1 MTPLLLEAQGK
12 GYAIAGFNVQTLEM
26 LQGVIAAAELER
38 APVILQFNPANV
50 SHVGLE
56 YAAAMGK
63 VAAEGASVPVCLHL
77 DHGVDYEQTAK
88 AVRCGFTSVM
98 YDGTMFPFGE
108 NLRVTAEVCRMA
120 HGAGVSVEG
129 EIGQMGGVEEGVFT
143 AEGAGTMT
151 DPDEASLYV
160 METKVDALAVAV
172 GNVHG
177 QTSAVGTLDL
187 DRLSAI
193 QKRVSVPLVI
203 HGGSGLPDSV
213 VAEAIALGV
222 CKFNVATQ
230 LNLAFLKGFGSGVS
244 GSNPRAALEAARDAV
259 TEAARS
265 RIRAYGASGR
275 G

>member
-1 MTPLLLEAQGK
+1 MTSLLLDAQAK
-12 GYAIAGFNVQTLEM
+12 GYAVAGFNVQNLEM
-26 LQGVIAAAELER
+26 LQGVVAAAEAER

-63 VAAEGASVPVCLHL
+63 VAAEGASAPVCLHL

-98 YDGTMFPFGE
+98 YDGTMFSFGE

-151 DPDEASLYV
+151 DPDEAEWYV
-160 METKVDALAVAV
+160 RETGIDALAVAV

-177 QTSAVGTLDL
+177 QTSPLGTLDL
-187 DRLSAI
+187 SRLEEI
-193 QKRVSVPLVI
+193 RKRVSVPLVI
-203 HGGSGLPDSV
+203 HGGSGVPDSV
-213 VAEAIALGV
+213 VSEAIALGV

-230 LNLAFLKGFGSGVS
+230 LNQAFLRGFLSCAE
-244 GSNPRAALEAARDAV
+244 GSNPRAALEAARTAV
-259 TEAARS
+259 MEAARG
-265 RIRAYGASGR
+265 RIRAYGSSGR
-275 G
+275 A